1 MTTGRAD
8 PAREVKRLQRCI
20 NDLVSVL
27 SLPAVLG
34 CGDPQQLL
42 NTSLDALMRILAV
55 DFLYARLTAP
65 VEQGLIEAIRVDRL
79 YGTKQGPDE
88 INRVLNRWFGDGP
101 NWPKHIRDHFSGDI
115 SVSVMRLGL
124 QGELGAIVAGSERTN
139 FPLETERLVLN
150 VAANQVAMAIQQA
163 CLRSQQRFE
172 GRAEERLRIA
182 REFHDT
188 LLQTIQ
194 GSKLVADSALKQ
206 STDPVRMHAAIE
218 QLSAWLG
225 RATEEGRA
233 ALNSLRTSTTE
244 TNDLAEAFRRSIE
257 DCRIQ
262 SVMQASFSVAGEV
275 SEMQPI
281 VRDEVFRIGYE
292 AIRNA
297 CTHSQASRLQVELTY
312 AEDLILRVR
321 DNGIGIDPAI
331 VGEGKEGHFGLQGMR
346 ERADRIMSK
355 LTVDTSTQSGTEI
368 RLVVPG
374 GIIYRRQLSKP
385 EVVENQ
391 IAL

>member
-1 MTTGRAD
+1 M
-8 PAREVKRLQRCI
+8 
-20 NDLVSVL
+20 SVL